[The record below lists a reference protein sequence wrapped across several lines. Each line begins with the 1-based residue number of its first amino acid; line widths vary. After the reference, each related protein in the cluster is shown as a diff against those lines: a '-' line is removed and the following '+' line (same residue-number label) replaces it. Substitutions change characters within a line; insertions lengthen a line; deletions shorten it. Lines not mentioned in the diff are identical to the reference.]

1 MLAKQRR
8 RGEISERHRYF
19 QLGRFLQLEPK
30 SALNIIDM
38 KLNLTCL
45 TVFCCVAFSGIASAA
60 DAPVYP
66 LKTCVVSGEKLGTMG
81 KPAVLN
87 YEGREVQFCCK
98 ACIKDFN
105 KDPKK
110 FIALLDAAKKA
121 N

>member
-1 MLAKQRR
+1 
-8 RGEISERHRYF
+8 
-19 QLGRFLQLEPK
+19 
-30 SALNIIDM
+30 M

-60 DAPVYP
+60 ESPVYP

>member
-1 MLAKQRR
+1 MRSESLRN
-8 RGEISERHRYF
+8 GE
-19 QLGRFLQLEPK
+19 GRARFESLTRLSKGGAFSKILPY
-30 SALNIIDM
+30 M
-38 KLNLTCL
+38 KLNLRYL
-45 TVFCCVAFSGIASAA
+45 LVFCSVAFSGYASAA
-60 DAPVYP
+60 EAPAYP
-66 LKTCVVSGEKLGTMG
+66 LKTCVVSGEKLGGMG
-81 KPAVLN
+81 KPAVLI

>member
-1 MLAKQRR
+1 
-8 RGEISERHRYF
+8 
-19 QLGRFLQLEPK
+19 
-30 SALNIIDM
+30 M
-38 KLNLTCL
+38 KLNLRYL
-45 TVFCCVAFSGIASAA
+45 TVFCCVAFSGMALAA
-60 DAPVYP
+60 DAPAYP

-87 YEGREVQFCCK
+87 HEGTEVQFCCK

-110 FIALLDAAKKA
+110 YLALLEAAKKG

>member
-1 MLAKQRR
+1 
-8 RGEISERHRYF
+8 
-19 QLGRFLQLEPK
+19 
-30 SALNIIDM
+30 M
-38 KLNLTCL
+38 KLNLRYL
-45 TVFCCVAFSGIASAA
+45 TALCCVAFSGIASAA
-60 DAPVYP
+60 EAPVYP